1 MSATAA
7 ELAVDKQA
15 KKTKEE
21 FDAIFWEEVANAGSL
36 NEQSQLAEELED
48 EQLLEDGAINAT
60 ANTVEEQTGSA
71 IEAAQ
76 IRQLSGWR
84 LDAQQKGRAYGMS
97 QQVPIFLA
105 KNFDTPV
112 EITLEDGS
120 TKITSLAETVD
131 PAERLAIRTKLLQDW
146 AAPLAAENS
155 NPAWLNK
162 YFWSNANDQLGRIT
176 QQEYAARE
184 TAMQNKLR
192 KNS

>member
-1 MSATAA
+1 
-7 ELAVDKQA
+7 
-15 KKTKEE
+15 
-21 FDAIFWEEVANAGSL
+21 
-36 NEQSQLAEELED
+36 
-48 EQLLEDGAINAT
+48 
-60 ANTVEEQTGSA
+60 
-71 IEAAQ
+71 
-76 IRQLSGWR
+76 
-84 LDAQQKGRAYGMS
+84 MS

-184 TAMQNKLR
+184 TGKQVKEEQLNTAFDPFKSKRKALKPLTLPSFSSLLSVVSPVLR
-192 KNS
+192 LGNCF